1 MIGCYQNRKQA
12 KFYHFLS
19 QILALATT
27 GHLLGPNI
35 AFNKGSYLRDIW
47 SDPGIQPLDS
57 CGNKTSIH
65 LKSSF

>member
-35 AFNKGSYLRDIW
+35 AFIKGSYLHEIFGQTLVTKLLT
-47 SDPGIQPLDS
+47 SVGIEQAF
-57 CGNKTSIH
+57 I
-65 LKSSF
+65 